1 MAGRAVEA
9 AAKERV
15 VVEYASKEPS
25 AFAEMLGGLI
35 GANVTARPEKKRDFD
50 TLVARVGIWVTDIDE
65 GVTLAFD
72 AGPHD
77 HDPRGSGNGH
87 EPQQPEDR
95 ALRHARLLRQGR
107 PRRCGQARA
116 RQAEDRRHA
125 SKHRDSQP
133 RHPDLLRP
141 VTQLAVI
148 GAGSMGAQIAQQAAL
163 HGVDV
168 RLQDKNAEQ
177 LKKALESNRGHV
189 MRRVEKGKL
198 GQAEADLALSRVRT
212 ATDLAEAVAGAD
224 FVIEAVFEDLQLKRS
239 VFAELDEAAPPETVL
254 ASNSSTMG
262 ISKIADATSRPE
274 RCVNVHFFY
283 PVLVMDLVEVVR
295 GPQTSDD
302 TVERAMAMVREMG
315 RTAVLVNKEIDGFIV
330 NRILHAATQ
339 EAYRLL
345 DAGVA
350 SFQDIDTAVEKGL
363 NWPMGPFRLG
373 DFSGLDVTY
382 NARLHMYKTTGDERY
397 RPSPQLEAKVKAGK
411 LGRKSGEGWYSY

>member
-1 MAGRAVEA
+1 
-9 AAKERV
+9 
-15 VVEYASKEPS
+15 
-25 AFAEMLGGLI
+25 
-35 GANVTARPEKKRDFD
+35 
-50 TLVARVGIWVTDIDE
+50 
-65 GVTLAFD
+65 
-72 AGPHD
+72 
-77 HDPRGSGNGH
+77 
-87 EPQQPEDR
+87 
-95 ALRHARLLRQGR
+95 
-107 PRRCGQARA
+107 
-116 RQAEDRRHA
+116 
-125 SKHRDSQP
+125 
-133 RHPDLLRP
+133 
-141 VTQLAVI
+141 
-148 GAGSMGAQIAQQAAL
+148 MGAQIAQQAAL
-163 HGVDV
+163 HGIDV
-168 RLQDKNAEQ
+168 RLQDKSAAQ
-177 LKKALESNRGHV
+177 LEKALDSNRGHL

-198 GQAEADLALSRVRT
+198 SQAEAEQALSRVRAT
-212 ATDLAEAVAGAD
+212 TDLAEAVEAAD
-224 FVIEAVFEDLQLKRS
+224 FVIEAVFEDLQLKRA
-239 VFAELDEAAPPETVL
+239 VFADLDRAAPPETVL

-262 ISKIADATSRPE
+262 ISKIADATTRPE

-302 TVERAMAMVREMG
+302 TVKRAMAMVRAMG

-382 NARLHMYKTTGDERY
+382 NARLHMFKTTGDERY

-411 LGRKSGEGWYSY
+411 LGRKTGEGWYRY

>member
-1 MAGRAVEA
+1 M
-9 AAKERV
+9 
-15 VVEYASKEPS
+15 
-25 AFAEMLGGLI
+25 
-35 GANVTARPEKKRDFD
+35 T
-50 TLVARVGIWVTDIDE
+50 
-65 GVTLAFD
+65 
-72 AGPHD
+72 
-77 HDPRGSGNGH
+77 
-87 EPQQPEDR
+87 
-95 ALRHARLLRQGR
+95 
-107 PRRCGQARA
+107 
-116 RQAEDRRHA
+116 
-125 SKHRDSQP
+125 
-133 RHPDLLRP
+133 
-141 VTQLAVI
+141 LAVI

-163 HGVDV
+163 HGVEV
-168 RLQDKNAEQ
+168 WLHDKSAEQ
-177 LKKALESNRGHV
+177 LKKALDSNRGHV

-198 GQAEADLALSRVRT
+198 GQAEADQALSRVRT
-212 ATDLAEAVAGAD
+212 TTELADAVAGAD
-224 FVIEAVFEDLQLKRS
+224 FVIEAVFEDLQVKRS
-239 VFAELDEAAPPETVL
+239 VFAELDRLAPPATVL

-262 ISKIADATSRPE
+262 ISKIAEGTSQPE

-350 SFQDIDTAVEKGL
+350 SFEDIDTAVEKGL

-373 DFSGLDVTY
+373 DFTGLDVTY
-382 NARLHMYKTTGDERY
+382 NARLHMYRSTKDERY

-411 LGRKSGEGWYSY
+411 LGRKTGEGWYRY